1 MKFVLEFHRNGRLMK
16 GINTTFIVLIL
27 KVESPQTLNDFR
39 LIPLVGSLH
48 KILAK
53 IFGNRL
59 HQVIGGVIFDAQ
71 SAFVKIKIKIKI
83 NYEDTSSTS
92 VVDNS
97 MTCWQLNETIF
108 CQTLLTS

>member
-1 MKFVLEFHRNGRLMK
+1 MK

-71 SAFVKIKIKIKI
+71 SAFVKIKI
-83 NYEDTSSTS
+83 NYEDRSSTS